1 MKNVVFYLKNV
12 QFSSS
17 VVSDF
22 LQPHGLQ
29 HARLSCPL
37 PTPGAYSNSRP
48 SSWWCHPII
57 SSSGVPFS
65 SYLQSFSASGS
76 SQMSHFFTSGGE
88 SIGVSASTSVF
99 PIQDWFPL
107 GWTCWISF
115 QFFSNTTV
123 QKYQLFGTQLS
134 SKSLTSIHDYWK
146 NHSLDW
152 MALCWQ
158 SNVSAF

>member
-1 MKNVVFYLKNV
+1 MLHIYFAYKTSSPIDTFKGFRKRSMKNVVFYLKNV

-22 LQPHGLQ
+22 LQSHGLQ
-29 HARLSCPL
+29 HARLSCPS
-37 PTPGAYSNSRP
+37 PTPGAYSNSHP

-107 GWTCWISF
+107 GLTDLIF
-115 QFFSNTTV
+115 QSKGLSRVFSNTTV
-123 QKYQLFGTQLS
+123 
-134 SKSLTSIHDYWK
+134 
-146 NHSLDW
+146 
-152 MALCWQ
+152 
-158 SNVSAF
+158 